1 MVKGH
6 KTAARR
12 PERSA
17 VISGDEALDGLS
29 PIAANMTT
37 NPDCPACGVEL
48 CPIHRPIRAFRPS
61 EAAAAS
67 EIHPDERH

>member
-1 MVKGH
+1 MVRGH

-17 VISGDEALDGLS
+17 VISGDETSDGLS

-37 NPDCPACGVEL
+37 NLDCPACGTEP
-48 CPIHRPIRAFRPS
+48 CPIHRPLDPFRPT
-61 EAAAAS
+61 EAQAVRKT
-67 EIHPDERH
+67 HPE